1 MYHQCKCRHG
11 KTTVLIAKI
20 LYLHYEKQ
28 IPLEKMVV
36 LTFTNKAAGEIIE
49 RLRNK
54 EPDLTEEQVQFFGTF
69 HSIAMRMLKSML
81 PKSEELKIGLLKN
94 ELSKNEEPK
103 GRLEKSE
110 FEPAEES
117 SFNEKAEWTAEFEI
131 IDPDEEQE
139 LALHLITEHGLK
151 VKYKNR
157 LKKRLEQEYP
167 NYKKGKTVSRYKD
180 DLFRLYPLLEK
191 EKKRQNKMS
200 FSDLLEEGTKNL
212 KMGKTA
218 LPAWIIVDEVQDS
231 DTTQLEFLKAL
242 KGTDTKIFAVGDP
255 NQVIYSFRGT
265 TQNMFFLLKNRF
277 QAKELSLPVNYRSNA
292 SILEAANRFLQFGG
306 KIQGSNESG
315 EKIRVRNHY
324 DPFQEAMYLA
334 DRIQKLHVEGKRY
347 QDIAIFYRLQRQAE
361 VLEKMFGEQG
371 IPYEVSV
378 KKSWK
383 DIPVLN
389 WLMKVLRF
397 AVNPEDVQA
406 GIQILT
412 DKHYGDSVTKK
423 KAEDIIKNQK
433 TDKSVLYRKMLLLG
447 TTYTDRKEAV
457 QSYPEAEKEACSYP
471 EGEELYD
478 FLGLKEA
485 LHPTSADYQNDS
497 EQVIDFLN
505 QICSYS
511 KEKKL
516 NVTDG
521 IREFLNG
528 ALLGSIEN
536 LGKERES
543 KAGESSGKESC
554 MEAGENPEKS
564 EDQKKD
570 INDGTVKLMTLHAS
584 KGLEFDTVFIIGVNP
599 GLLPI
604 RCSNF
609 DQEEEERR
617 LFFVGITRAKNHLEL
632 SYYTNPREPGVLG
645 TYSNY
650 LKMIPEDLLE
660 MEDVRSEEEKWTNL
674 KALAR
679 QARVEIRKN
688 EEDSKACNGIEKTEK
703 KETTESEQSDSECS
717 ETGINKEQKAK
728 HPKYGT
734 GIVTSEDDMMIEVD
748 FPNYGKKQFIKAF
761 QEVELI

>member
-1 MYHQCKCRHG
+1 MSFKEEWNWLNSYQMDAVTDDSPACIVNANVGSG

-20 LYLHYEKQ
+20 LYLHYEKK
-28 IPLEKMVV
+28 IPLEQMVV
-36 LTFTNKAAGEIIE
+36 LTFTNEAAGEIIE
-49 RLRNK
+49 RLKKK
-54 EPDLTEEQVQFFGTF
+54 EPDFTEAQVQLFGTF
-69 HSIAMRMLKSML
+69 HSVAMRILKSRL
-81 PKSEELKIGLLKN
+81 PKISDTEVAG
-94 ELSKNEEPK
+94 
-103 GRLEKSE
+103 
-110 FEPAEES
+110 
-117 SFNEKAEWTAEFEI
+117 WTEDFEI

-139 LALHLITEHGLK
+139 LALHLIGEYGLK

-157 LKKRLEQEYP
+157 LKKRLEQEYQ

-180 DLFRLYPLLEK
+180 DLFLLYPLLEK
-191 EKKRQNKMS
+191 EKKHQNKMS

-212 KMGKTA
+212 KMGKTFH
-218 LPAWIIVDEVQDS
+218 PAWIIVDEVQDS
-231 DTTQLEFLKAL
+231 DATQLEFLEAL
-242 KGTDTKIFAVGDP
+242 KGPETKIFAVGDP

-292 SILEAANRFLQFGG
+292 SILQAANRLRQFGE
-306 KIQGSNESG
+306 KIEGSNGSN
-315 EKIRVRNHY
+315 EKIRVKNHY

-334 DRIQKLHVEGKRY
+334 DRIQRLHAEGKPY
-347 QDIAIFYRLQRQAE
+347 QDIAIFYRLQKQAE
-361 VLEKMFGEQG
+361 VLERMFKEQE

-383 DIPVLN
+383 DVPVLN

-397 AVNPEDVQA
+397 VVNPQDVQA
-406 GIQILT
+406 GMQVLT

-447 TTYTDRKEAV
+447 TTYSDRKEEV
-457 QSYPEAEKEACSYP
+457 KSYSDIEKGACSYP
-471 EGEELYD
+471 DGEELYE

-497 EQVIDFLN
+497 EQVMDFLN

-511 KEKKL
+511 REKKL
-516 NVTDG
+516 SVTGG

-528 ALLGSIEN
+528 ALLGSIDKKLE
-536 LGKERES
+536 KQEKMES
-543 KAGESSGKESC
+543 QELHR
-554 MEAGENPEKS
+554 
-564 EDQKKD
+564 D
-570 INDGTVKLMTLHAS
+570 DGTVKLMTLHAS

-599 GLLPI
+599 GLLPM

-632 SYYTNPREPGVLG
+632 SYYTNPGEPGVLG

-650 LKMIPEDLLE
+650 LKMIPEELLE
-660 MEDVRSEEEKWTNL
+660 MDELRSEEEKRMNL
-674 KALAR
+674 RSLAR
-679 QARVEIRKN
+679 EVREEIRKN
-688 EEDSKACNGIEKTEK
+688 EEEKIRK
-703 KETTESEQSDSECS
+703 S
-717 ETGINKEQKAK
+717 ETDESGEDGSETNKFEGKEFETNRSGIDETEQKAV

-734 GIVTSEDDMMIEVD
+734 GIVISEDDMMIEVD

>member
-1 MYHQCKCRHG
+1 MSFTEEWSWLNSYQMDAVTDESPACIVNANVGSG

-69 HSIAMRMLKSML
+69 HSVAMRMLKNML
-81 PKSEELKIGLLKN
+81 SKSEEQKNGLLKS
-94 ELSKNEEPK
+94 ELE
-103 GRLEKSE
+103 LV
-110 FEPAEES
+110 EES
-117 SFNEKAEWTAEFEI
+117 VPNEKAEWTADFEI
-131 IDPDEEQE
+131 IDPNEEQE
-139 LALHLITEHGLK
+139 LALHLIAEHGLK

-167 NYKKGKTVSRYKD
+167 NYKKGKTVSQYKD
-180 DLFRLYPLLEK
+180 DLFLLYSLLEK
-191 EKKRQNKMS
+191 EKKWQNKMS

-212 KMGKTA
+212 KMGKMS

-231 DTTQLEFLKAL
+231 DTTQLEFLEAL
-242 KGTDTKIFAVGDP
+242 KGAETKIFAVGDP

-306 KIQGSNESG
+306 KIQGNNGSG
-315 EKIRVRNHY
+315 EKIRARNHY

-334 DRIQKLHVEGKRY
+334 DRIQKLHAEGKRY
-347 QDIAIFYRLQRQAE
+347 QDIAVFYRLQRQAE
-361 VLEKMFGEQG
+361 LLEKMFGEQG

-383 DIPVLN
+383 DIQVLN

-397 AVNPEDVQA
+397 AVNTEDVQT
-406 GIQILT
+406 GIQVLT

-423 KAEDIIKNQK
+423 KAEDIIKYQK
-433 TDKSVLYRKMLLLG
+433 TEKSELYRKIILLRAA
-447 TTYTDRKEAV
+447 YA
-457 QSYPEAEKEACSYP
+457 QQEKEETQDGP
-471 EGEELYD
+471 DGEELYD
-478 FLGLKEA
+478 VLGLKEA

-497 EQVIDFLN
+497 KQVIDFLN

-516 NVTDG
+516 SVTDG

-536 LGKERES
+536 PGKERES
-543 KAGESSGKESC
+543 KA
-554 MEAGENPEKS
+554 
-564 EDQKKD
+564 
-570 INDGTVKLMTLHAS
+570 NDGTVKLMTLHAS

-617 LFFVGITRAKNHLEL
+617 LFFVGITRAKNRLEL
-632 SYYTNPREPGVLG
+632 SYYTNPGEPGVLG

-660 MEDVRSEEEKWTNL
+660 MEDVRTEEEKQTNL
-674 KALAR
+674 KSLAR
-679 QARVEIRKN
+679 QARAEIRKN
-688 EEDSKACNGIEKTEK
+688 EEDSKVCNGIEKTEK
-703 KETTESEQSDSECS
+703 KETAESEQSDSERS
-717 ETGINKEQKAK
+717 DSGINQEQKAK

-734 GIVTSEDDMMIEVD
+734 GIVISEDDMMIEVD
-748 FPNYGKKQFIKAF
+748 FPNYGKKQFIKVF
-761 QEVELI
+761 REVELI

>member
-1 MYHQCKCRHG
+1 MSFTEEWNWLNSYQMDAVTDESPACIVNANVGSG

-20 LYLHYEKQ
+20 LYLHYEKK

-69 HSIAMRMLKSML
+69 HSVAMRMLKSVL
-81 PKSEELKIGLLKN
+81 PENK
-94 ELSKNEEPK
+94 
-103 GRLEKSE
+103 LET
-110 FEPAEES
+110 AEES
-117 SFNEKAEWTAEFEI
+117 ASYEKAEWTADFEI

-139 LALHLITEHGLK
+139 LALRLITEHGLK

-167 NYKKGKTVSRYKD
+167 NYKKGKPVSRYKD
-180 DLFRLYPLLEK
+180 DLFLLYPLLEK

-200 FSDLLEEGTKNL
+200 FSNLLEEGTKNL
-212 KMGKTA
+212 KMGKTS

-231 DTTQLEFLKAL
+231 DTTQLEFLEAL
-242 KGTDTKIFAVGDP
+242 KGTETKIFAVGDP

-265 TQNMFFLLKNRF
+265 TQNMFFLLKSRF
-277 QAKELSLPVNYRSNA
+277 QAKELSLPVNYRSNT

-306 KIQGSNESG
+306 KIQGSNGSG
-315 EKIRVRNHY
+315 EKIRVKNHY

-334 DRIQKLHVEGKRY
+334 DRIQKLHAEGKRY
-347 QDIAIFYRLQRQAE
+347 QDIAVFYRLQRQAE

-389 WLMKVLRF
+389 W
-397 AVNPEDVQA
+397 
-406 GIQILT
+406 
-412 DKHYGDSVTKK
+412 
-423 KAEDIIKNQK
+423 
-433 TDKSVLYRKMLLLG
+433 
-447 TTYTDRKEAV
+447 
-457 QSYPEAEKEACSYP
+457 
-471 EGEELYD
+471 
-478 FLGLKEA
+478 
-485 LHPTSADYQNDS
+485 
-497 EQVIDFLN
+497 
-505 QICSYS
+505 
-511 KEKKL
+511 
-516 NVTDG
+516 
-521 IREFLNG
+521 

-536 LGKERES
+536 SGKERES
-543 KAGESSGKESC
+543 
-554 MEAGENPEKS
+554 EA
-564 EDQKKD
+564 
-570 INDGTVKLMTLHAS
+570 NDGTVKLMTLHAS

-632 SYYTNPREPGVLG
+632 SYYTNPGEPGVLG

-660 MEDVRSEEEKWTNL
+660 MEDVRSEEEKRTNL
-674 KALAR
+674 KVLAR
-679 QARVEIRKN
+679 QARAEIRKN

-703 KETTESEQSDSECS
+703 KETTESEQSDSERS
-717 ETGINKEQKAK
+717 ESGINKEQEAK

>member
-1 MYHQCKCRHG
+1 MSFTEEWNWLNSYQMDAVTDESPACIVNANVGSG

-54 EPDLTEEQVQFFGTF
+54 ELDLTEEQVQFFGTF
-69 HSIAMRMLKSML
+69 HSVAMRMLKSVL
-81 PKSEELKIGLLKN
+81 PENK
-94 ELSKNEEPK
+94 
-103 GRLEKSE
+103 LET
-110 FEPAEES
+110 AEES
-117 SFNEKAEWTAEFEI
+117 ASYEKAEWTADFEI

-139 LALHLITEHGLK
+139 LALHLIAEHGLK

-180 DLFRLYPLLEK
+180 DLFLLYPLLER

-212 KMGKTA
+212 KMGKTS

-231 DTTQLEFLKAL
+231 DTTQLEFLEAL

-306 KIQGSNESG
+306 KIQGSNGSG
-315 EKIRVRNHY
+315 EKIRVKNHY

-334 DRIQKLHVEGKRY
+334 DRIQQLHVEGKPY
-347 QDIAIFYRLQRQAE
+347 NDIAIFYRLQRQAE

-406 GIQILT
+406 GIQVLT

-433 TDKSVLYRKMLLLG
+433 TEKSELYRKIILLG
-447 TTYTDRKEAV
+447 ASYV
-457 QSYPEAEKEACSYP
+457 QQEKEETQDGP
-471 EGEELYD
+471 DGEELYD
-478 FLGLKEA
+478 VLGLKEA

-516 NVTDG
+516 SVTDG

-536 LGKERES
+536 PGKERES
-543 KAGESSGKESC
+543 
-554 MEAGENPEKS
+554 EAS
-564 EDQKKD
+564 
-570 INDGTVKLMTLHAS
+570 DGTVKLMTLHAS

-617 LFFVGITRAKNHLEL
+617 LFFVGITRAKNRLEL
-632 SYYTNPREPGVLG
+632 SYYTNPGEPGVLG

-650 LKMIPEDLLE
+650 LKMIPGDLLE
-660 MEDVRSEEEKWTNL
+660 MEDVRSEEEKRTNL

-679 QARVEIRKN
+679 QARAEIRKN
-688 EEDSKACNGIEKTEK
+688 EKDSKACNGIEKTEK
-703 KETTESEQSDSECS
+703 KETTESEQSDSERS
-717 ETGINKEQKAK
+717 ESGINKEQEAK